1 MNRQVANIC
10 AGAQTGGARPY
21 QEDYFRHR
29 AAPRDGGGADALL
42 VLADGM
48 GGHAG
53 GAEASE
59 TAVARFIERFG
70 DLEGEPAACLRE
82 SLRVANE
89 AVGERAAQTGTDMG
103 CTLVGCLVAGD
114 DAHWVSVGD
123 SPLWLLDG
131 EELRRLNADHSMRP
145 LLEEEVAAGRMTPAE
160 LAADYRVHQLRS
172 AVMGRRLDLVD
183 QNPEPLRLRAGQRL
197 ILASDGLETLAEEE
211 VAAVCAA
218 RAAPEDAARALLD
231 AVEKRRAPHQD
242 NATVLVYR
250 HPAAPD

>member
-1 MNRQVANIC
+1 MDRIEDLC
-10 AGAQTGGARPY
+10 AGAQIGGARPY
-21 QEDYFRHR
+21 QEDDFRFHTE
-29 AAPRDGGGADALL
+29 ARDGGGADALL

-59 TAVARFIERFG
+59 TAVTCFIERFEEIDG
-70 DLEGEPAACLRE
+70 GPAECLRAA
-82 SLRVANE
+82 LRAANE
-89 AVGERAAQTGTDMG
+89 TVGERAARTGTNMG
-103 CTLVGCLVAGD
+103 CTLVGCLIEGD
-114 DAHWVSVGD
+114 DAHWISVGD

-131 EELRRLNADHSMRP
+131 TELRRLNADHSMRP

-172 AVMGRRLDLVD
+172 AVMGLRLDLVD
-183 QNPEPLRLRAGQRL
+183 QNPAPLRLRAGQRL
-197 ILASDGLETLAEEE
+197 LLASDGLETLEEE
-211 VAAVCAA
+211 EIAAVGAA
-218 RAAPEDAARALLD
+218 HEAPRDAAAALLA
-231 AVEKRRAPHQD
+231 AVEEREAPHQD

>member
-1 MNRQVANIC
+1 MNRIEDLC
-10 AGAQTGGARPY
+10 AGGQIGGARPY
-21 QEDYFRHR
+21 QEDYFRYR
-29 AAPRDGGGADALL
+29 AALRSGGGSDALL

-59 TAVARFIERFG
+59 TAVTRFIERFG
-70 DLEGEPAACLRE
+70 KIEGEPAACLRE
-82 SLRVANE
+82 ALRAANE
-89 AVGERAAQTGTDMG
+89 AVGERAARTGTDMG

-114 DAHWVSVGD
+114 DAYWISVGD

-131 EELRRLNADHSMRP
+131 GELRRLNADHSMRP

-172 AVMGRRLDLVD
+172 AVMGMRLDLVD
-183 QNPEPLRLRAGQRL
+183 QNPEPLRLRTGQQL
-197 ILASDGLETLAEEE
+197 ILASDGIETLEEKKI
-211 VAAVCAA
+211 AAVCAA
-218 RAAPEDAARALLD
+218 REAPADAARALLD

-242 NATVLVYR
+242 NATALVYR
-250 HPAAPD
+250 HPDAPD